1 MIFFGNSSFFQ
12 EKMLNKVKQVGL
24 VVGLIIL
31 GFLIYKFVKRD
42 SLMGVIYQSLPPIEA
57 GLLGGMLLG
66 DETGFEK
73 EFWNLLKNSGLVHL
87 VVVSGTNIILV
98 FGGLVENLAKILG
111 RKRAIGAGFLVA
123 LGYLEMVG
131 WQIPVVRAMILVS
144 VMYWAQL
151 LGKKYDIFRGLIFSV
166 LIIVLAWPQSLN
178 EVSFWLS
185 FGAFVGVMTSMWRGI
200 LGSSFWISLWISPIM
215 GLFFGKINLIS
226 PISNL
231 LVMITVWVITVIGFL
246 GSIVGIFMP
255 ILGKLVL
262 WSIWPL
268 LKYFRLVAEMVGNW
282 RWVNLG
288 VDFNI
293 LIVIGWYL
301 ILISLLLKFNSTT
314 IFYRAC
320 NHRNIRSEAALSK
333 KHCLH

>member
-1 MIFFGNSSFFQ
+1 MISRF
-12 EKMLNKVKQVGL
+12 KLK
-24 VVGLIIL
+24 IIL
-31 GFLIYKFVKRD
+31 LWLSLILVALLMYKFVKKD
-42 SLMGVIYQSLPPIEA
+42 SLIEVIYQSLPPVEA

-66 DETGFEK
+66 EKQGFEK
-73 EFWNLLKNSGLVHL
+73 DFWNLLKNSGLVHL
-87 VVVSGTNIILV
+87 VVVSGTNMMLV

-111 RKRAIGAGFLVA
+111 RKRAIGVGFLIA
-123 LGYLEMVG
+123 LEYLEMVG

-151 LGKKYDIFRGLIFSV
+151 LGRKYYIFRGLSLSV
-166 LIIVLAWPQSLN
+166 LIILLAWPQSIG

-185 FGAFVGVMTSMWRGI
+185 FGAFLGVVTSRWKNV
-200 LGSSFWISLWISPIM
+200 LASSFWISLWISPIM

-231 LVMITVWVITVIGFL
+231 LVMITVQVITVVGFL
-246 GSIVGIFMP
+246 GSIVGIVIP
-255 ILGKLVL
+255 ILGKLIL

-268 LKYFRLVAEMVGNW
+268 LKYFVVVAEVIGGW
-282 RWVNLG
+282 GWVNL
-288 VDFNI
+288 DINFNY
-293 LIVIGWYL
+293 LIVFGWYL
-301 ILISLLLKFNSTT
+301 ILISLLSKFNPTT

-320 NHRNIRSEAALSK
+320 NHRNSRSEASPCK